1 VVEVVENL
9 SQELEMR
16 VSVVLVVVAME
27 RLGMSQVKMELLTQ
41 VVEQVVVVRMMVL
54 ETLLVA
60 MVVLV

>member
-1 VVEVVENL
+1 VVENL